1 MKFLTITAVV
11 IAALLL
17 ALAPVVSAVY
27 GETYPG
33 DGTQRA
39 ALNACAAADP
49 GFNRLNAGERA
60 WCYAR
65 LLRAPPAPAPLL
77 PRREEIVQRGFAPK
91 V

>member
-1 MKFLTITAVV
+1 MKFLTVTAVV
-11 IAALLL
+11 TAALLL

-27 GETYPG
+27 GEAYPS

-49 GFNRLNAGERA
+49 GFNRLNAGARA
-60 WCYAR
+60 RCYAR
-65 LLRAPPAPAPLL
+65 LLQAPAAPAPLL
-77 PRREEIVQRGFAPK
+77 PRREEIAESGFAPK